1 MTSGGMV
8 PGLVCTKE
16 TLILR
21 TKCEENATAALF
33 IYKTIATITDYGV

>member
-1 MTSGGMV
+1 MKPGGMV

-16 TLILR
+16 ILILR
-21 TKCEENATAALF
+21 TKYEENATAALF